1 MLFLAAQGLPACL
14 QAQEVPGETGKDA
27 WAYLI
32 QDSGT
37 GQQGHTWQPE
47 AAEGCSRRRRLWRR
61 RRLRGVREE
70 QVGWESVPALEGCTG
85 PYALFQSGQ
94 RQAVVWH
101 WLVNF
106 CGESRIA
113 RCSPP
118 ALELSYASGAD
129 LTSLN
134 HHCTLRA
141 SISLSGVHCPQLKQE
156 MQALFW
162 TLQMCTSG

>member
-1 MLFLAAQGLPACL
+1 MRALALFSMQHRKASIVVLGGQGLAACL

-70 QVGWESVPALEGCTG
+70 QVSQEGVPTWEDCSWPCVPFLLIRGR
-85 PYALFQSGQ
+85 P
-94 RQAVVWH
+94 
-101 WLVNF
+101 
-106 CGESRIA
+106 
-113 RCSPP
+113 
-118 ALELSYASGAD
+118 
-129 LTSLN
+129 
-134 HHCTLRA
+134 
-141 SISLSGVHCPQLKQE
+141 
-156 MQALFW
+156 
-162 TLQMCTSG
+162 